1 MSRVKE
7 SLGNSFKYFREVRS
21 EFAKVIWPTRRETGL
36 YFLVTVVTVGLVAA
50 LIFVSDLILNT
61 GMEFI
66 LGLGR

>member
-1 MSRVKE
+1 MSRFRE
-7 SLGNSFKYFREVRS
+7 SFGNSFKFFREVRS

-36 YFLVTVVTVGLVAA
+36 YLLVTVATVGLVAA
-50 LIFVSDLILNT
+50 LIFVSDLVLNT

>member
-1 MSRVKE
+1 MSRFKE
-7 SLGNSFKYFREVRS
+7 SFGNSFKFFREVRS

-36 YFLVTVVTVGLVAA
+36 YLLVTVATVGLVAA
-50 LIFVSDLILNT
+50 LIFVSDLVLNT